1 MNVWLGIILHAVGGL
16 AAASFYLPNKKVK
29 GWSWET
35 YWLCQGFA
43 SWIIMPTVMA
53 LLTIAPDVL
62 FKALE
67 AAPASSMF
75 WAFFFGALWGIGG
88 LTFGLSMRY
97 LGLSLG
103 YATAL
108 GFCAAFGTVIPP
120 VYAEGLKAFS
130 STSSHAVLAGVI
142 VCLIGIAVCGY
153 AGILKERKMTTEE
166 KKAAIKE
173 FALKTGLI
181 VAVFAGLM
189 SACMS
194 FAIQSGKP
202 IAQAVVD
209 VGGNPLWKYNPIYI
223 FAMAGGFAVNAI
235 WCLLLNAKN
244 HSIKEY
250 VASPALR
257 INYLW
262 AFAGGI
268 IWYLQFFFYGMGS
281 SKLGDKYS
289 YAGWTLHMAFI
300 IIFSNL
306 WGLLL
311 KEWKGAGKQ
320 THLWIFLG
328 IVILIASTLIV
339 GYGNYLDKTSDEAP
353 QSIEVRQTE
362 VTFSPPPRGIIPSG

>member
-1 MNVWLGIILHAVGGL
+1 MNVWLGIILHAIGGL

-43 SWIIMPTVMA
+43 SWVIMPT
-53 LLTIAPDVL
+53 LLAAWTITPAVL
-62 FKALE
+62 IKAIG
-67 AAPASSMF
+67 AAPTPSML

-120 VYAEGLKAFS
+120 IYSDGVRSLFATPS
-130 STSSHAVLAGVI
+130 SLAVLAGVI
-142 VCLIGIAVCGY
+142 VCLLGIAVCGY
-153 AGILKERKMTTEE
+153 AGVLKEKQMTAEQ

-173 FALKTGLI
+173 FALKKGLV

-189 SACMS
+189 SACMA
-194 FAIQSGKP
+194 FAIQAGKP

-209 VGGNPLWKYNPIYI
+209 AGGDDLWKYNSIYI
-223 FAMAGGFAVNAI
+223 FAMTGGFVVNAV

-244 HSIKEY
+244 RSLYEY
-250 VASPALR
+250 ARNPRLVL
-257 INYLW
+257 NYFW

-306 WGLLL
+306 WGLAF
-311 KEWKGAGKQ
+311 KEWKGASTKI
-320 THLWIFLG
+320 HLWIFLG

-339 GYGNYLDKTSDEAP
+339 GYGNYLAGS
-353 QSIEVRQTE
+353 
-362 VTFSPPPRGIIPSG
+362 